1 FLARYLFPLFPAESA
16 DYLAPATAALCGAI
30 VGWAFRKWLNQVLGI
45 AFRAFNLGFEAF
57 TEGYLR
63 VVWLFLKVGVLVLV
77 GYGFLLDR
85 TGHVLATV
93 PTGFSP
99 AQDEGY
105 FLVNVQLPDSA
116 SLGRTDA
123 IMRQV

>member
-45 AFRAFNLGFEAF
+45 AFQAFNAGFEAF
-57 TEGYLR
+57 TAGYLR

-77 GYGFLLDR
+77 GYGVLLYL
-85 TGHVLATV
+85 TGHVL
-93 PTGFSP
+93 PTGATGVNP
-99 AQDEGY
+99 HEAQ
-105 FLVNVQLPDSA
+105 
-116 SLGRTDA
+116 
-123 IMRQV
+123 